1 VSDLPPPPRIID
13 PQAAPVVAIDAHLP
27 AVPPERLLAAALRRR
42 FAAAA
47 AHIPE
52 LPGDGVRLR
61 SGELSNA
68 AVLIGLVDRGA
79 GLQVLLTRRTDHLR
93 DHAGQ
98 ISFPGGRSEPHDAD
112 AAATALR
119 EAHEEVGLAHDQA
132 EVLGTLAPYITVTN
146 YSVTPVIALLQPF
159 AGLQLDPHEVADA
172 FEVPLAFL
180 MNPANHRWHQYD
192 MAGRTRRFLSMPW
205 TQQADAQALAREH
218 FIWGATAA
226 ILRNLYAALSA

>member
-1 VSDLPPPPRIID
+1 MVGLDT
-13 PQAAPVVAIDAHLP
+13 HLP
-27 AVPPERLLAAALRRR
+27 AVPPERLQAAALRQR
-42 FAAAA
+42 FATPA
-47 AHIPE
+47 AHRPE
-52 LPGDGVRLR
+52 LPGDGLR
-61 SGELSNA
+61 FKSGEPSNA

-98 ISFPGGRSEPHDAD
+98 ISFPGGRSEPQDAN

-119 EAHEEVGLAHDQA
+119 EAHEEVGLPHDQA
-132 EVLGTLAPYITVTN
+132 EVLGVLAPYITVTN

-159 AGLQLDPHEVADA
+159 ADLRLDPHEVADA

-180 MNPANHRWHQYD
+180 MNPANHRWHQYG
-192 MAGRTRRFLSMPW
+192 MAGGTRRFLSMPW
-205 TQQADAQALAREH
+205 TQTNAQGLGREY

-226 ILRNLYAALSA
+226 MLRNLYAALSA